1 MCLTAHP
8 CRTLFVLQTGKMGG
22 EAYRAAGI
30 TGKGQVCGIADS
42 GLNDLSC
49 FFYDGPSSMSPSS
62 PGSHISAYRG
72 VLTNRS
78 GLIEPLR
85 RKVIQYIAYA
95 DMTDELGE
103 TAMHCAATTH
113 NAMLHMSRHAV
124 LTVLCRSIPY
134 FSQTASN
141 RLRTLLSLKSIYYFF
156 PSSIFRLIHI
166 IHFLLFSSST
176 LLLLSL

>member
-1 MCLTAHP
+1 MILHISTVICVVLSDSCIVMAVTVVLLALELCLS
-8 CRTLFVLQTGKMGG
+8 LFGRVVLCVLQTGKMGG

-49 FFYDGPSSMSPSS
+49 FFYDGPSSLSPSS
-62 PGSHISAYRG
+62 PGSHTSAYRG

-85 RKVIQYIAYA
+85 RKVIQYTAYA

-103 TAMHCAATTH
+103 TAIRC
-113 NAMLHMSRHAV
+113 
-124 LTVLCRSIPY
+124 
-134 FSQTASN
+134 N
-141 RLRTLLSLKSIYYFF
+141 RT
-156 PSSIFRLIHI
+156 
-166 IHFLLFSSST
+166 
-176 LLLLSL
+176 

>member
-1 MCLTAHP
+1 M
-8 CRTLFVLQTGKMGG
+8 MGG

-49 FFYDGPSSMSPSS
+49 FFYDGPSSLSPSS
-62 PGSHISAYRG
+62 SGSHTSAYRG

-85 RKVIQYIAYA
+85 RKVIQYTAYA

-103 TAMHCAATTH
+103 AAMHC
-113 NAMLHMSRHAV
+113 
-124 LTVLCRSIPY
+124 
-134 FSQTASN
+134 TA
-141 RLRTLLSLKSIYYFF
+141 LR
-156 PSSIFRLIHI
+156 
-166 IHFLLFSSST
+166 
-176 LLLLSL
+176 

>member
-1 MCLTAHP
+1 M
-8 CRTLFVLQTGKMGG
+8 LQTGKMGG

-49 FFYDGPSSMSPSS
+49 FFYDGPSSLSPSS
-62 PGSHISAYRG
+62 SGSHTSAYRG

-103 TAMHCAATTH
+103 TAMRCNET
-113 NAMLHMSRHAV
+113 NAMLHNSITCCAMLCLLYCACLFLTSVGLLQTDCVLCAHSNPSDSSLFHVQTSSHNPFSLIIIFHPIAAV
-124 LTVLCRSIPY
+124 LVTTMILTNP
-134 FSQTASN
+134 
-141 RLRTLLSLKSIYYFF
+141 
-156 PSSIFRLIHI
+156 
-166 IHFLLFSSST
+166 
-176 LLLLSL
+176 